1 VNRVEMLLPS
11 VFGAAVV
18 AALSTRQGGVSSP
31 PLGMNLSFHVG
42 DDANAVRRNR
52 EMFFGAVGIG
62 LEELAIPRQVHSARV
77 VSITRPGIDA
87 ECDGFVTGAAR
98 VFLCV
103 SFADCVP
110 MLLHDPVRSVVAAV
124 HAGWRG
130 TVAGIAREALRVM
143 QEEHRCEPATIRVY
157 IGPAAATCCYR
168 VGSEVASRFPPQ
180 FVREAEGSTYVDLKS
195 ANRHQ
200 LIDSGVSP
208 AFIETSPLCTITE
221 AHLLHSHRRDG
232 TSAGRM
238 MAVIGIPA

>member
-1 VNRVEMLLPS
+1 MSRVAMLRPS
-11 VFGAAVV
+11 VFDTTVV
-18 AALSTRQGGVSSP
+18 AALSTREGGVSAP

-42 DDANAVRRNR
+42 DDADAVRRNR
-52 EMFFGAVGIG
+52 EIFFGAVGIG
-62 LEELAIPRQVHSARV
+62 LEELAIPRQEHSARV

-87 ECDGFVTGAAR
+87 ACDGFVTAAAR

-110 MLLHDPVRSVVAAV
+110 MLLHDPARSVVAAV

-130 TVAGIAREALRVM
+130 TAAGIAREAVRVM

-157 IGPAAATCCYR
+157 IGPAAAACCYR
-168 VGSEVASRFPPQ
+168 VGPEVASRFQSP
-180 FVREAEGSTYVDLKS
+180 FVREAGGSTFVDLKS
-195 ANRHQ
+195 ANSCQ
-200 LIDSGVSP
+200 LIDSGVSA

-232 TSAGRM
+232 TSSGRM
-238 MAVIGIPA
+238 MAVIGMPS